1 MSALPADVPVL
12 NEDLVDVADTFTRL
26 MRAFIRTRT
35 QVLAAAAHDV
45 EWSAHMVLK
54 ALENDGPMRSSQVAD
69 LLQADP
75 STVSRQVAALV
86 KDGLIVR
93 RADPEDGRA
102 SLLVL
107 TDKAGVVLKRHDQIR
122 HQHFDQML
130 AGWSERDLRK
140 FSLLLQRF
148 TEDFESASLD
158 WLSELAA
165 SQRGSAEG
173 KQ

>member
-1 MSALPADVPVL
+1 MSALPAAAPVL
-12 NEDLVDVADTFTRL
+12 NEDLVDVADAFTRL
-26 MRAFIRTRT
+26 MRTYIRTRT
-35 QVLAAAAHDV
+35 QVLAAASHDV

-54 ALENDGPMRSSQVAD
+54 ALASDGTMRSSQIAD

-86 KDGLIVR
+86 KDGLVER

-102 SLLVL
+102 CLLVL
-107 TDKAGVVLKRHDQIR
+107 TDRAGGVLKRQDAIR

-130 AGWSERDLRK
+130 AGWNERDLRK
-140 FSLLLQRF
+140 FSTLLQRF

-158 WLSELAA
+158 WLSELAD

-173 KQ
+173 KS